1 MSYLSSCLLS
11 QRWRFWRTHSNVLK
25 GIESDLAC
33 TKVMGVASQ
42 SILWSGSLWYQ
53 VRSSM
58 LKSKWIL
65 LVVISKLIPVIS
77 TVHLDVAKNHI
88 NENVAKNNSR
98 SQRGVAK
105 SSNALNFGIISHS
118 TILIQQLSH
127 IISKTGGFGQ
137 LR

>member
-77 TVHLDVAKNHI
+77 TVHL